1 MYGGI
6 NPLTFTKNIKIIM
19 KKLLLVLICLPSIGF
34 GQCDRQQIVDNYNNI
49 YLGSEVSTP
58 QLGWTGNI
66 NTCDPGT
73 ISTLSINNTL
83 DRINYF
89 RDLVGLP
96 SDIIFDPILNQKCQ
110 ESALMMEANGTVDH
124 FPPASWNCYTTDGAS
139 AAANSNIASG
149 RHSSGAI
156 TAMIEDP
163 GSHNYFVGHRR
174 WLLYTRANTFGTG
187 STDNTNVTWVVDIP
201 SFNAP
206 FYEFV
211 AYPSEGFFP
220 APLVF
225 ERWSFSF
232 PDADFSN
239 TTISMTDEQGINIPL
254 TIEPEFPGG
263 AIIGDNTIVWVPDQA
278 YLNLNSS
285 EDEKYTIN
293 ILNFSVSVAGT
304 NVPVPDQSYE
314 VIIMTEM
321 NGSNLVHPPNCPNL
335 TVWDGDSC
343 SCINQSTSII
353 ELYPNKR
360 ELLKITNIF
369 GQSTNEKK
377 NTPLFYIYDDGT
389 VEKKIILE

>member
-1 MYGGI
+1 M
-6 NPLTFTKNIKIIM
+6 KKII
-19 KKLLLVLICLPSIGF
+19 LIFICLPSIGF

-49 YLGSEVSTP
+49 YLGSEVSTL

-73 ISTLSINNTL
+73 ISTLSLNNTL

-124 FPPASWNCYTTDGAS
+124 YPPTSWNCYTTDGAS
-139 AAANSNIASG
+139 AAEYGNLAFGI
-149 RHSSGAI
+149 HSSDAI
-156 TAMIEDP
+156 TGYIQDP
-163 GSHNYFVGHRR
+163 GINNYGVGHRR

-187 STDNTNVTWVVDIP
+187 SSLWSNVTWVIDIP

-225 ERWSFSF
+225 DRWSFSC

-254 TIEPEFPGG
+254 TIEPTF
-263 AIIGDNTIVWVPDQA
+263 ANAGDNTIVWVPDQA

-293 ILNFSVSVAGT
+293 ISNFSIVSIFFDPII
-304 NVPVPDQSYE
+304 VPIQSYE
-314 VIIMTEM
+314 VIVITEM

-335 TVWDGDSC
+335 TVWDEDSC

-353 ELYPNKR
+353 ELNQNKR
-360 ELLKITNIF
+360 ILQKITNIF

>member
-1 MYGGI
+1 M
-6 NPLTFTKNIKIIM
+6 
-19 KKLLLVLICLPSIGF
+19 IGF

-49 YLGSEVSTP
+49 YLGSEVSTL

-73 ISTLSINNTL
+73 ITTLALNNTL

-110 ESALMMEANGTVDH
+110 EAALIMSANGANNH
-124 FPPASWNCYTTDGAS
+124 FPPPNWSCYSADGAS
-139 AAANSNIASG
+139 AAENSNLALNL
-149 RHSSGAI
+149 HSSDAI
-156 TAMIEDP
+156 TGLIEDP
-163 GSHNYFVGHRR
+163 GINNYHVGHRR
-174 WLLYTRANTFGTG
+174 WLLFTRANTFGTG
-187 STDNTNVTWVVDIP
+187 STDNTNATWVIDVP

-225 ERWSFSF
+225 DRWSFGM

-254 TIEPEFPGG
+254 TIEPAFSGT
-263 AIIGDNTIVWVPDQA
+263 AGDNTIVWVPDQA

-285 EDEKYTIN
+285 EDEKYTVTIS
-293 ILNFSVSVAGT
+293 NFSVFGAAI
-304 NVPVPDQSYE
+304 PDYSYE

-335 TVWDGDSC
+335 TVWDEDSC
-343 SCINQSTSII
+343 SCFLVDNTGI
-353 ELYPNKR
+353 E
-360 ELLKITNIF
+360 ELL
-369 GQSTNEKK
+369 QNEKELVK
-377 NTPLFYIYDDGT
+377 IIDFMGRETEFKPNTPLIFIYSDGT
-389 VEKKIILE
+389 VEKKMILE

>member
-1 MYGGI
+1 
-6 NPLTFTKNIKIIM
+6 M
-19 KKLLLVLICLPSIGF
+19 KKSLLVLICLPSIGF

-110 ESALMMEANGTVDH
+110 ESALMMEANGTADH
-124 FPPASWNCYTTDGAS
+124 YPPASWSCYTTDGAS
-139 AAANSNIASG
+139 AAANSNIAYG
-149 RHSSGAI
+149 IHSSGAI
-156 TAMIEDP
+156 TGMIEDP
-163 GSHNYFVGHRR
+163 GSYNYFVGHRR
-174 WLLYTRANTFGTG
+174 WLLFTRATG
-187 STDNTNVTWVVDIP
+187 STDNTNVTWVLDIP

-254 TIEPEFPGG
+254 TIEPTFSGT
-263 AIIGDNTIVWVPDQA
+263 GDNTIVWVPDQA
-278 YLNLNSS
+278 FLNLNSS

-321 NGSNLVHPPNCPNL
+321 NGSNLVHPPNCSNL
-335 TVWDGDSC
+335 TVWDEDSC
-343 SCINQSTSII
+343 SCINQSTSLFTIPTPSTRK
-353 ELYPNKR
+353 LDKVVDALGR
-360 ELLKITNIF
+360 EVNHTNNQI
-369 GQSTNEKK
+369 
-377 NTPLFYIYDDGT
+377 LFHIYDDGS
-389 VEKKIILE
+389 VEKKFFVE

>member
-1 MYGGI
+1 MKI
-6 NPLTFTKNIKIIM
+6 NKILSLAF
-19 KKLLLVLICLPSIGF
+19 LLFLQLIAS

-49 YLGSEVSTP
+49 YLGSEVSTL

-73 ISTLSINNTL
+73 ISTLSLNNTL

-124 FPPASWNCYTTDGAS
+124 YPPTSWDCYTADGAS
-139 AAANSNIASG
+139 AASYGNLAFGI
-149 RHSSGAI
+149 HSSDAI
-156 TAMIEDP
+156 TGYIQDP
-163 GSHNYFVGHRR
+163 GINNYGVGHRR

-187 STDNTNVTWVVDIP
+187 SSLWSNVTWVIDIP
-201 SFNAP
+201 SFNPP
-206 FYEFV
+206 FPEFV

-225 ERWSFSF
+225 DRWSFSM

-254 TIEPEFPGG
+254 TIEPTF
-263 AIIGDNTIVWVPDQA
+263 ASAGDNTIVWVPDQA
-278 YLNLNSS
+278 YLNLISS

-293 ILNFSVSVAGT
+293 ISNFSIVSIFFDPII
-304 NVPVPDQSYE
+304 VPIHSYE
-314 VIIMTEM
+314 VIVMTEM

-335 TVWDGDSC
+335 TVWDEDSC

-353 ELYPNKR
+353 DLNQNKR
-360 ELLKITNIF
+360 ILQKITNIF

>member
-1 MYGGI
+1 
-6 NPLTFTKNIKIIM
+6 M

-49 YLGSEVSTP
+49 YLGSEVSTL

-139 AAANSNIASG
+139 AAANSNLVIG

-156 TAMIEDP
+156 TGMIEDP

-225 ERWSFSF
+225 ERWSLSM

-293 ILNFSVSVAGT
+293 ISSFSIVLPIVNQAPII
-304 NVPVPDQSYE
+304 VPPYSYE

-335 TVWDGDSC
+335 TVWDEDSC
-343 SCINQSTSII
+343 CCINHSTSTI

>member
-1 MYGGI
+1 M
-6 NPLTFTKNIKIIM
+6 IKKI
-19 KKLLLVLICLPSIGF
+19 LLIFICLPSIGF

-49 YLGSEVSTP
+49 YLGSEVSTL

-66 NTCDPGT
+66 NICDPGT
-73 ISTLSINNTL
+73 ISTLSLNNTL

-124 FPPASWNCYTTDGAS
+124 YPPTSWDCYTADGAS
-139 AAANSNIASG
+139 AASYGNLAFGI
-149 RHSSGAI
+149 HSSDAI
-156 TAMIEDP
+156 TGYIQDP
-163 GSHNYFVGHRR
+163 GINNYGVGHRR

-187 STDNTNVTWVVDIP
+187 SSLWSNVTWVIDIP

-225 ERWSFSF
+225 DRWSFSM

-254 TIEPEFPGG
+254 TIEPAF
-263 AIIGDNTIVWVPDQA
+263 ANAGDNTIVWVPDQA

-293 ILNFSVSVAGT
+293 ISNFSIVSIFFCPII
-304 NVPVPDQSYE
+304 VPIHSYE
-314 VIIMTEM
+314 VIVMTEM

-335 TVWDGDSC
+335 TVWDEDSC

-353 ELYPNKR
+353 ELNQNKR
-360 ELLKITNIF
+360 ILQKITNIF

>member
-1 MYGGI
+1 MI
-6 NPLTFTKNIKIIM
+6 RKILFI
-19 KKLLLVLICLPSIGF
+19 LLCLPMIGF

-49 YLGSEVSTP
+49 YLGSEVSTL

-73 ISTLSINNTL
+73 ITTLALNNTL

-110 ESALMMEANGTVDH
+110 EAALIMSANGANNH
-124 FPPASWNCYTTDGAS
+124 FPPPNWSCYSADGAS
-139 AAANSNIASG
+139 AAENSNLALNL
-149 RHSSGAI
+149 HSSDAI
-156 TAMIEDP
+156 TGLIEDP
-163 GSHNYFVGHRR
+163 GINNYHVGHRR
-174 WLLYTRANTFGTG
+174 WLLFTRANTFGTG
-187 STDNTNVTWVVDIP
+187 STDNTNATWVIDVP

-225 ERWSFSF
+225 DRWSFGM

-254 TIEPEFPGG
+254 TIEPAFSGT
-263 AIIGDNTIVWVPDQA
+263 AGDNTIVWVPDQA

-285 EDEKYTIN
+285 EDEKYTVTIS
-293 ILNFSVSVAGT
+293 NFSVFGAAI
-304 NVPVPDQSYE
+304 PDYSYE

-335 TVWDGDSC
+335 TVWDEDSC
-343 SCINQSTSII
+343 SCFLVDNTGI
-353 ELYPNKR
+353 E
-360 ELLKITNIF
+360 ELL
-369 GQSTNEKK
+369 QNEKELVK
-377 NTPLFYIYDDGT
+377 IVDFMGRETEFKPNTPLIFIYSDGT
-389 VEKKIILE
+389 VEKKMILE

>member
-1 MYGGI
+1 MI
-6 NPLTFTKNIKIIM
+6 RKILFI
-19 KKLLLVLICLPSIGF
+19 LLCLPMIGF

-49 YLGSEVSTP
+49 YLGSEVSTL

-73 ISTLSINNTL
+73 ITTLALNNTL

-110 ESALMMEANGTVDH
+110 EAALIMSANGANNH
-124 FPPASWNCYTTDGAS
+124 FPPPNWSCYSADGAS
-139 AAANSNIASG
+139 AAENSNLALNL
-149 RHSSGAI
+149 HSSDAI
-156 TAMIEDP
+156 TGLIEDP
-163 GSHNYFVGHRR
+163 GINNYHVGHRR
-174 WLLYTRANTFGTG
+174 WLLFTRANTFGTG
-187 STDNTNVTWVVDIP
+187 STDNTNATWVIDVP

-211 AYPSEGFFP
+211 CYPSEGFFP

-225 ERWSFSF
+225 NRWSFGM
-232 PDADFSN
+232 PNADFSN

-254 TIEPEFPGG
+254 TIQPLLIG
-263 AIIGDNTIVWVPDQA
+263 AGDNTIVWEPDQS
-278 YLNLNSS
+278 YINLNSL
-285 EDEKYTIN
+285 EDIKYTVTIS
-293 ILNFSVSVAGT
+293 NFSVFGT
-304 NVPVPDQSYE
+304 NIPDYSYE

-335 TVWDGDSC
+335 TVWDEDSC
-343 SCINQSTSII
+343 SCINQSTSTI
-353 ELYPNKR
+353 ELYQNKR
-360 ELLKITNIF
+360 ELLKITNMF

-377 NTPLFYIYDDGT
+377 NTPLFYIYDDGS